1 MGYIA
6 ILDDRAA
13 RRCATVMQIPTMGT
27 GAILIL
33 AKQVGL
39 IASIKPSLDALQKV
53 GLYLSERLIQQ
64 LLKKAGELS

>member
-27 GAILIL
+27 GVILIL

-39 IASIKPSLDALQKV
+39 IASIKPSLDALQKA